1 MIASCLTNSESAAE
15 HGVRR
20 VPLARGGLARQ
31 VIAVC
36 ACALFLPA
44 TANAQGTSAVAGVV
58 RDSSGAVLPGV
69 TIEAAS
75 PALIE
80 KVRTVVS
87 DEKGE
92 YKIID
97 LPGGTYTVS
106 FSLTGFNTIK
116 REGLELTANFTVN
129 VVVEMQVGQLEE
141 TITVAGESPIVD
153 VQTTAQHKVV
163 SGDVLYSLPLT
174 KEMGGFAKVTVGAT
188 IRATAQDVGGNI
200 DPMNGYTVIHG
211 GHYTDN
217 RALLDGMQFNGEG
230 NGRGFYFNPAA
241 ASEVSVQ
248 LGGQTAEF
256 ENGGAQANLVPK
268 DGGNRFSGMFS
279 FNYAGKAVL
288 SDNLTAGLE
297 ARGLKAVNTTDRT
310 YDGNVAVGGPI
321 VRDKLWFFAS
331 VRGFGYTN
339 LMAADYYNLTQ
350 NTPFYTPD
358 LSRPAPQQQD
368 NRSAG
373 VRFTYQV
380 AAKDKLNLSYDIQH
394 TDLCLGC
401 SPLVAPE
408 ATYTTSYA
416 NPNYLLQGKW
426 THLASNKMIWELA
439 DSTLIFNWPNHRK
452 PEAANAISILNSSTG
467 FRYNAPLASSLGQR
481 VASESNQRGSVS
493 YVTGS
498 HAFKVGFTTQ
508 EAWHHAWY
516 DDNGPGAGIGPGLVA
531 YTFLNGA
538 SGTVPASIT
547 EYAEPVTFSE
557 RLRVNLGI
565 YVQDQWTLKRLT
577 LNVGL
582 RYDYF
587 NAFVPTQD
595 LGAGPFVPARHY
607 DQVDCVP
614 CWKDINPRV
623 AASYDLFGNGRT
635 ALKVNIGRFAGA
647 DIYTMARANNP
658 VTRAILNAS
667 RTWTDTNGNFAPD
680 CDLANPAAQNLG
692 ASGGDVCGALN
703 NRNFGLNNP
712 NASTYDP
719 TVLTG
724 FGARPYNWQRSV
736 QIQHQ
741 LRRNVALN
749 AGYFRTSWG
758 AIQATTNTAVG
769 SSDFNSYCVT
779 APIDSRLPGGGG
791 YPICGLYDSTQST
804 FGVSQTVVSRNGE
817 LTEVYNGIDV
827 AVDVRLPKGFNVN
840 GGVNAGRTEYNN
852 CAVVLNNP
860 QIAFT
865 NGGAQNTLTGA
876 PAGTT
881 APRTNAYCDA
891 VPPWSADTQI
901 KFSGTIPLPYQFYTG
916 ITYQNLPGIPYYAS
930 AVFRNA
936 DIVPSLGRN
945 LSAGTNGT
953 VTVDLIPPMTQFED
967 RIQQLDLRFAK
978 TFRISSRRIE
988 PEFDIYNAFN
998 ASSILSVNNNY
1009 GTAAWRTPTQILAGR
1024 LLKFGMRMSF

>member
-1 MIASCLTNSESAAE
+1 MASRLTNSKSAVE
-15 HGVRR
+15 RGVGR
-20 VPLARGGLARQ
+20 VLSARAGLTRQ
-31 VIAVC
+31 VIAVY
-36 ACALFLPA
+36 AIVLFVPA
-44 TANAQGTSAVAGVV
+44 TASAQGTSAVAGVV

-80 KVRTVVS
+80 RVRTVVS

-97 LPGGTYTVS
+97 LPGGTYTVT
-106 FSLTGFNTIK
+106 FSLAGFNTIK

-129 VVVEMQVGQLEE
+129 VGVEMQVGQLEE

-268 DGGNRFSGMFS
+268 DGGNRYSGMFS
-279 FNYAGKAVL
+279 FNYAGKGLL
-288 SDNLTAGLE
+288 SDNLTPELQ
-297 ARGLKAVNTTDRT
+297 ARGLKGVNTTDRT

-331 VRGFGYTN
+331 IRGFGYKN

-452 PEAANAISILNSSTG
+452 LEAANGISILNSSTG

-538 SGTVPASIT
+538 SGTVVPASIT

-557 RLRVNLGI
+557 RLKVNLGI
-565 YVQDQWTLKRLT
+565 YVQDQWTLRRLT
-577 LNVGL
+577 LNMGL

-614 CWKDINPRV
+614 CWKDINPRF

-635 ALKVNIGRFAGA
+635 ALKVNIGRFVGA

-667 RTWTDTNGNFAPD
+667 RTWTDTNGNFVPD

-719 TVLTG
+719 SVLTG
-724 FGARPYNWQRSV
+724 FGARPYNWQKSV

-769 SSDFNSYCVT
+769 SSDFNSYCVN

-791 YPICGLYDSTQST
+791 YPVCGLYDSTQST
-804 FGVSQTVVSRNGE
+804 FGVSQTVVSRNDG
-817 LTEVYNGIDV
+817 LTEVYNGFDV
-827 AVDVRLPKGFNVN
+827 AVDVRLPKSFNVN
-840 GGVNAGRTEYNN
+840 GGLNVGRTEYNN

-865 NGGAQNTLTGA
+865 NGGGQNTLAGA

-901 KFSGTIPLPYQFYTG
+901 KVSGTIPLPYQFYTAL
-916 ITYQNLPGIPYYAS
+916 TYQNLPGIPYYAS

-936 DIVPSLGRN
+936 DIALSLGRN
-945 LSAGTNGT
+945 LSAGANGT
-953 VTVDLIPPMTQFED
+953 VSVDLIPPMTQFED

-978 TFRISSRRIE
+978 TFRISAKRIE

-998 ASSILSVNNNY
+998 ASPILSVNNNY

-1024 LLKFGMRMSF
+1024 LLKFGMKMSF